1 MFRTPANLEV
11 IESKVRTIFDWT
23 IPLLCHTHYESPQ
36 PVPCSDFAQLF
47 MNLPQDIKGIC
58 LTRTPYA
65 KSGKKNVVLDY
76 RMAEW
81 EKIWLSEIKLLK
93 TAVGLNKLNHD
104 GSKVHF

>member
-1 MFRTPANLEV
+1 MQNQE
-11 IESKVRTIFDWT
+11 
-23 IPLLCHTHYESPQ
+23 
-36 PVPCSDFAQLF
+36 
-47 MNLPQDIKGIC
+47 
-58 LTRTPYA
+58 
-65 KSGKKNVVLDY
+65 KKNVVLDY